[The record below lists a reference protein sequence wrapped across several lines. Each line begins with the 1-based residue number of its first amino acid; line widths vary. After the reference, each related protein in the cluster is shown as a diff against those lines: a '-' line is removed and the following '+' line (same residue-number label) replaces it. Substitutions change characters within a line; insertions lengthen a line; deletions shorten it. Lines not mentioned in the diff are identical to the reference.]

1 MIYDNKKFI
10 NIHRGI
16 IVLLINKKTRKKKKS
31 NQKYGD
37 LRKNTRGLELS
48 PKNTYG
54 NYFESCQATIT
65 VTVVKTA
72 SVISVN
78 PPRYTSDIDQW

>member
-1 MIYDNKKFI
+1 MIHEDWRSI
-10 NIHRGI
+10 NGQ
-16 IVLLINKKTRKKKKS
+16 TRKKKKRERWKS
-31 NQKYGD
+31 ME
-37 LRKNTRGLELS
+37 NTRGLGSS

-72 SVISVN
+72 SVIPVN
-78 PPRYTSDIDQW
+78 PSARYTSDIDQC

>member
-1 MIYDNKKFI
+1 MHMCMIYDNK
-10 NIHRGI
+10 GI
-16 IVLLINKKTRKKKKS
+16 IVRSIRKREKKKKS

-37 LRKNTRGLELS
+37 LRKNMRGLELS